1 MFYEIDSEGKKIRH
15 LQGYFKGYKDD
26 LAKADQS
33 LLSDTQKDYISI
45 QSDRIIEVSEDD
57 HFLYQTQK
65 VIKDKRIFEIK
76 SEMDLL
82 DKKSIRPMRDGE
94 TERLLE
100 INNQISVLRNELQEL
115 EE

>member
-15 LQGYFKGYKDD
+15 LQGYFNGFKDD
-26 LAKADQS
+26 LANIDQS
-33 LLSDTQKDYISI
+33 LLSDTQKDYMNIPANS
-45 QSDRIIEVSEDD
+45 IIEVSADD
-57 HFLYQTQK
+57 HLLYQSQK
-65 VIKDKRIFEIK
+65 AIKDKRIAEIK